1 MKASEYTK
9 TLGRMFSYIRPYR
22 ISMVFSVLTAFLS
35 VASMLVFPLLTGR
48 AVDSIARGVW
58 EDFAVYVALMAASA
72 LLTALFQ
79 FLQNLFN
86 NRIAYAISR
95 DMRTDL
101 FMKLQRLPLSYIDSH
116 PHGDISSRMVN
127 DVDQVSDGLLMG
139 FTQLFTGIMTILGT
153 LICML
158 TVSWVVT
165 LVVVVVTP
173 VSLFTASFIAKR
185 TYNFFYKQSEVKG
198 EQTSFI
204 DEMVSG
210 ASVVSAY
217 VMEKDNQK
225 RFDDINHRFSKVSLS
240 AVFYS
245 SLTNPVTRFV
255 NSLVYMGVALSGGLS
270 CVYGL
275 MSVGGLS
282 SILTYASQYTK
293 PFNEISG
300 VMTEFQNAVAS
311 ASRIFTLLDETEEK
325 DESGLC
331 SLVHPEGDVRFSS
344 VSFSYDKSRSLIS
357 NFSVE
362 ARPGMRVAIVGPTGC
377 GKTTLINL
385 LMRFYEPDK
394 GCIEIDGHDIAG
406 YGRTSVRRCYGM
418 VLQDTWIKR
427 GSVRENIALSRPDA
441 TIEEIQK
448 AARLCHIDTF
458 IASLPHGYDEMI
470 SDESDG
476 ISEGQRQL
484 ISIAR
489 VMLSSPDMLILDEA
503 TSSIDTRTE
512 LLIQDAF
519 STLME
524 GRTSFIVAHRL
535 STIRNADLI
544 LVMKDGSV
552 IEQGTHGSLMEKGG
566 FYSELYN
573 SQFAGRSAE
582 QA

>member
-1 MKASEYTK
+1 MKASEYTG
-9 TLGRMFSYIRPYR
+9 TLRRMLSYIRPYR
-22 ISMVFSVLTAFLS
+22 SYLALSIAAALIS
-35 VASMLVFPLLTGR
+35 VASMLVFPLLAGR
-48 AVDSIARGVW
+48 AVDAISQWEAGPFFRAVIAM
-58 EDFAVYVALMAASA
+58 ALSA
-72 LLTALFQ
+72 GLTALFQ
-79 FLQNLFN
+79 FLQNLSN
-86 NRIAYAISR
+86 NRMAYLISR
-95 DMRTDL
+95 DMRRDL
-101 FMKLQRLPLSYIDSH
+101 FSKLQRLPLSYIDSH
-116 PHGDISSRMVN
+116 PHGDVSSRMIN

-139 FTQLFTGIMTILGT
+139 FTQLFSGVLTILGT

-158 TVSWVVT
+158 TVSWIVT

-173 VSLFTASFIAKR
+173 VSLFTASFIARR
-185 TYNFFYKQSEVKG
+185 TYSFFYSQSEAKG
-198 EQTSFI
+198 RQTSFI

-210 ASVVSAY
+210 ASVVAAY
-217 VMEKDNQK
+217 SMEGETQR
-225 RFDDINHRFSKVSLS
+225 RFDEINHHFSRVSLL

-282 SILTYASQYTK
+282 SILTYASQYAK

-300 VMTEFQNAVAS
+300 VMTEFQNAIAS
-311 ASRIFTLLDETEEK
+311 ASRIFTLLDEREERR
-325 DESGLC
+325 EEGMPELAR
-331 SLVHPEGDVRFSS
+331 PEGSVSFDS
-344 VSFSYDKSRSLIS
+344 VSFSYDKSRTLIS
-357 NFSVE
+357 GLSLSV
-362 ARPGMRVAIVGPTGC
+362 RPGMRVAIVGPTGC

-385 LMRFYEPDK
+385 LMRFYEPDE
-394 GCIEIDGHDIAG
+394 GSIRIDGRDISG
-406 YGRTSVRRCYGM
+406 YTRRSVRRCYGM

-427 GSVRENIALSRPDA
+427 GSVRENIALSRTDA
-441 TIEEIQK
+441 SDDEIRR
-448 AARLCHIDTF
+448 AARLCHIDNF
-458 IASLPHGYDEMI
+458 IAALPSGYDEEI

-489 VMLSSPDMLILDEA
+489 IMLSEPDMLILDEA

-519 STLME
+519 ARLME

-544 LVMKDGSV
+544 LVMKDGTV
-552 IEQGTHGSLMEKGG
+552 IESGTHESLMASGG
-566 FYSELYN
+566 FYAELYR
-573 SQFAGRSAE
+573 SQFAG
-582 QA
+582 

>member
-1 MKASEYTK
+1 MKASEYTG
-9 TLGRMFSYIRPYR
+9 TLRRMFSYIRPYR
-22 ISMVFSVLTAFLS
+22 GYLALSITAALVS

-48 AVDSIARGVW
+48 AVDAISQGETGPFAR
-58 EDFAVYVALMAASA
+58 AVLMMALSA
-72 LLTALFQ
+72 GLTALFQ

-86 NRIAYAISR
+86 NRMAYSISR
-95 DMRTDL
+95 DMRSDL
-101 FMKLQRLPLSYIDSH
+101 FSKLQRLPLSYIDSH
-116 PHGDISSRMVN
+116 PHGDVSSRMLN

-139 FTQLFTGIMTILGT
+139 FTQLFSGILTILGT

-158 TVSWVVT
+158 TVSWIVT

-173 VSLFTASFIAKR
+173 VSLFTASFIARR
-185 TYNFFYKQSEVKG
+185 TYSLFYSQSEAKG
-198 EQTSFI
+198 RQTSFI

-210 ASVVSAY
+210 ASVVAAY
-217 VMEKDNQK
+217 SMEGENQR
-225 RFDDINHRFSKVSLS
+225 RFDEINHHFSKVSLQ

-300 VMTEFQNAVAS
+300 VMTEFQNAIAS
-311 ASRIFTLLDETEEK
+311 ASRIFTLLDESEERGEAGMPELA
-325 DESGLC
+325 D
-331 SLVHPEGDVRFSS
+331 PEGSVSFDS
-344 VSFSYDKSRSLIS
+344 VSFSYDKSRSLITGLS
-357 NFSVE
+357 LDV
-362 ARPGMRVAIVGPTGC
+362 RPGMRVAIVGPTGC

-385 LMRFYEPDK
+385 LMRFYEPDE
-394 GCIEIDGHDIAG
+394 GSIAIDGHDISG
-406 YGRTSVRRCYGM
+406 CTRRSVRRCYGM

-427 GSVRENIALSRPDA
+427 GSVRENIALSRSDA
-441 TIEEIQK
+441 TDDEIRR
-448 AARLCHIDTF
+448 AAALCHIDNF
-458 IASLPHGYDEMI
+458 IAALPAGYDEEI

-489 VMLSSPDMLILDEA
+489 IMLSEPDMLILDEA

-519 STLME
+519 ARLME

-535 STIRNADLI
+535 STIENADLI
-544 LVMKDGSV
+544 LVMKDGTV
-552 IEQGTHGSLMEKGG
+552 IESGTHESLMASGG
-566 FYSELYN
+566 FYAELYR
-573 SQFAGRSAE
+573 SQFAR
-582 QA
+582 